1 MWSRRLGIVF
11 LGALGAW
18 FAAGV
23 FGLLRARYERGD
35 VYPPYSSLR
44 ADPLGARALHDALR
58 ALPELDVRRSLDDP
72 GRLEGG
78 RGLTVLILGV
88 DESQVRHGDDS
99 VRAYESLA
107 ISGARVVVA
116 LSAIDLAA
124 AVPTPTPPAD
134 PPTPGPEPESDGS
147 PERHRPRSVAE
158 SWGFDL
164 ETLALPKD
172 DDDQP
177 IASRASR
184 RGAGPGPASIV
195 WHSPLCF
202 RDLARSWE
210 VIYERAGRPVVI
222 ERPFGGGR
230 LVLASDSYF
239 ASNEALR
246 ENPHADF
253 LLRLIGAP
261 RRIVID
267 ETHLGIAEAP
277 GIVTLARRYRLAPAA
292 AVLAVLAVLF
302 VWRAATPLVPR
313 AEDAAAGA
321 PVIGRDAAEGFI
333 RLLQRGIR
341 PAELPRA
348 CVEEWRRSFGK
359 SRAVLA
365 DELNRIRME
374 HRDPVE
380 VCRDLHR
387 LVAQGKGDHER

>member
-1 MWSRRLGIVF
+1 M
-11 LGALGAW
+11 
-18 FAAGV
+18 
-23 FGLLRARYERGD
+23 
-35 VYPPYSSLR
+35 
-44 ADPLGARALHDALR
+44 
-58 ALPELDVRRSLDDP
+58 
-72 GRLEGG
+72 
-78 RGLTVLILGV
+78 
-88 DESQVRHGDDS
+88 
-99 VRAYESLA
+99 
-107 ISGARVVVA
+107 IS
-116 LSAIDLAA
+116 
-124 AVPTPTPPAD
+124 P
-134 PPTPGPEPESDGS
+134 
-147 PERHRPRSVAE
+147 
-158 SWGFDL
+158 
-164 ETLALPKD
+164 
-172 DDDQP
+172 
-177 IASRASR
+177 SRASR

-210 VIYERAGRPVVI
+210 VIYEREGRPVVV

-313 AEDAAAGA
+313 AEDAATGA

-359 SRAVLA
+359 SRAALA